1 MTCCRSTRFASS
13 SAYRRQMGARCCGPA
28 CSRSAGTWRPSKRG
42 YTATAAKRC
51 RHSGRSMNRMRVTC
65 SRLIPDMLTVRVAIT
80 FAFMLLA
87 TGVRGAPA
95 DTGPAD
101 GARRAADRAKGGTA
115 CELYRRYVAYL
126 RCLDFHR
133 FLNAGQRL
141 RDAVRLGEA
150 REPDGSYD
158 GDGIPRTAGGHPY
171 EPLEWGEVRR
181 SGTD

>member
-1 MTCCRSTRFASS
+1 MLSFDSVCFILGVTPGDGRTLLRAGMFPERGDMEAVEAWIHGNGGETLPPLGPFHEPHEGYVFPAHPRYVDGTC
-13 SAYRRQMGARCCGPA
+13 GD
-28 CSRSAGTWRPSKRG
+28 
-42 YTATAAKRC
+42 
-51 RHSGRSMNRMRVTC
+51 H
-65 SRLIPDMLTVRVAIT
+65 VRVHA
-80 FAFMLLA
+80 AGD
-87 TGVRGAPA
+87 GVRGAPA

-115 CELYRRYVAYL
+115 CERYRRYVAYL

-141 RDAVRLGEA
+141 RDAVRLGKA